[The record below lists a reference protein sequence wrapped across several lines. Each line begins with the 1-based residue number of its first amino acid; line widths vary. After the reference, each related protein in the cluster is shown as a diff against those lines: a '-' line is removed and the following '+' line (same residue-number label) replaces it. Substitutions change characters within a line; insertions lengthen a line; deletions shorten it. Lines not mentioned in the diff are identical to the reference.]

1 MLALLPHLLQPH
13 PWGQL
18 NFFEFFAFIRFRI
31 STLAI
36 ARRSLLSA
44 EANVY
49 IDILREERW
58 RIDRGHSTQSLEIA
72 RHARSM
78 VTIQI

>member
-49 IDILREERW
+49 IDILREER
-58 RIDRGHSTQSLEIA
+58 
-72 RHARSM
+72 
-78 VTIQI
+78 